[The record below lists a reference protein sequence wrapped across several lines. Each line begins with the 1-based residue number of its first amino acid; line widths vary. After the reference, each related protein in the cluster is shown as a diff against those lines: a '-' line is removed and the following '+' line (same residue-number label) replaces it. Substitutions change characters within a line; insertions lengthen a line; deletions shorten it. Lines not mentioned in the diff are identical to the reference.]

1 VQGFFIPAAP
11 ALQHTAGTLVP
22 SMATRATPLSPD
34 ARRASIIAATLPL
47 LRAHG
52 STVTTS
58 QIAFAAG
65 VAEGTLFRA
74 FPDKD
79 ALIQA
84 TIQSAFDPAVTEQRL
99 AAIDRTDTLRAQLV
113 AAVEI
118 LKERVEQV
126 WQLISAFNLPMP
138 PKRPPSDLHT
148 DKGIRDQLEALFVPH
163 AAELRVDPNYA
174 MRVMRSLAFAGTHP
188 RISDNQ
194 PFTASEIVTILLEGI
209 GRHDEEQ

>member
-1 VQGFFIPAAP
+1 MAR
-11 ALQHTAGTLVP
+11 P
-22 SMATRATPLSPD
+22 SRP
-34 ARRASIIAATLPL
+34 RRS
-47 LRAHG
+47 R
-52 STVTTS
+52 S
-58 QIAFAAG
+58 G

-84 TIQSAFDPAVTEQRL
+84 TIQSAFDPAVTEQKL
-99 AAIDRTDTLRAQLV
+99 AAIDRTGTLRAQLI

-138 PKRPPSDLHT
+138 PKRPPSDVHT

-209 GRHDEEQ
+209 GRHDEEL

>member
-1 VQGFFIPAAP
+1 MQGFFIPAAP

-52 STVTTS
+52 STVTTA

-84 TIQSAFDPAVTEQRL
+84 TIQSAFDPAVTEQKL
-99 AAIDRTDTLRAQLV
+99 AAIDRTGTLRAQLI
-113 AAVEI
+113 AAVQI

-138 PKRPPSDLHT
+138 PKRPPSDVHT